1 MWGLGFPDK
10 RPRGSSRKK
19 ERRPWDR
26 EARKV
31 AIASGP
37 REHGTQGCPIG
48 LRTTKMEHSK

>member
-26 EARKV
+26 EARRV
-31 AIASGP
+31 AMASGP
-37 REHGTQGCPIG
+37 RENGSEGCPIG